1 MMFSRRSK
9 QRMLQT
15 AFSYSVL
22 LVTSMFLMSQP
33 VGAAEPAGWSFTLPD
48 RPLFVFEPSE
58 PHADDD
64 STVQAPQPFDSSDK
78 LHLAQQRIF
87 SKERLVG
94 TAVTAGLSQ
103 ATDSPLQR
111 SYGNGFDGYLKRF
124 GSHTAFWAS
133 KDLVAT
139 FALASLLN
147 QDPRHQPLSHGGFW
161 KRAGHAVAS
170 SVGVRSGSG
179 GVTMNVSNLGGLA
192 AASGLANL
200 WHAGEDRGAK
210 ETLTR
215 FGLGLA
221 ADALV
226 RLVIELRGSSDKSDK
241 NE

>member
-48 RPLFVFEPSE
+48 RSLFVFEPSE

-111 SYGNGFDGYLKRF
+111 GYGNGFDGYLKRF

-133 KDLVAT
+133 KDLVGHVRA
-139 FALASLLN
+139 
-147 QDPRHQPLSHGGFW
+147 REPLE
-161 KRAGHAVAS
+161 
-170 SVGVRSGSG
+170 SGSAPSTSIAWRFLETRG
-179 GVTMNVSNLGGLA
+179 PCRGFECRRT
-192 AASGLANL
+192 L
-200 WHAGEDRGAK
+200 W
-210 ETLTR
+210 
-215 FGLGLA
+215 
-221 ADALV
+221 
-226 RLVIELRGSSDKSDK
+226 
-241 NE
+241 

>member
-1 MMFSRRSK
+1 MMTRQSKHRSHSTPVTSSIWHSSGSFRKKGSWGPLSLQVFLKPQTRRCSAAMETASMATSRDSEATRRSGPPK
-9 QRMLQT
+9 T
-15 AFSYSVL
+15 WW
-22 LVTSMFLMSQP
+22 
-33 VGAAEPAGWSFTLPD
+33 G
-48 RPLFVFEPSE
+48 
-58 PHADDD
+58 
-64 STVQAPQPFDSSDK
+64 
-78 LHLAQQRIF
+78 
-87 SKERLVG
+87 
-94 TAVTAGLSQ
+94 
-103 ATDSPLQR
+103 
-111 SYGNGFDGYLKRF
+111 
-124 GSHTAFWAS
+124 
-133 KDLVAT
+133 T